1 MLSNSVYCYCLEILK
16 QICLTVSLIYIF
28 FVHLRYF
35 QPQNMP
41 SSISV
46 IKVPV
51 FKAVPY

>member
-16 QICLTVSLIYIF
+16 QICFTVSLINF

-35 QPQNMP
+35 QPQNTR
-41 SSISV
+41 SSIYV
-46 IKVPV
+46 IKNVPV